1 MGEQLVG
8 LAWRG
13 EGGREGGM
21 EEKKYE
27 EICRERKLKKERES
41 ERSNQTN
48 RKQEETKKGAN
59 NIKSS

>member
-27 EICRERKLKKERES
+27 EICRERKLKS

-59 NIKSS
+59 SIKSS

>member
-1 MGEQLVG
+1 MERRG
-8 LAWRG
+8 G
-13 EGGREGGM
+13 EGGR